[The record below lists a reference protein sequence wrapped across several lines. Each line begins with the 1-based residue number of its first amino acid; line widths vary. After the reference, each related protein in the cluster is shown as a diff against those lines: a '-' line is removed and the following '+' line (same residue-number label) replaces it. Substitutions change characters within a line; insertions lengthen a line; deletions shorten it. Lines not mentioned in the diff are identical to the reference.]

1 MLPRI
6 VMVSNYINHHQ
17 LPFCN
22 AMYGRLGDNFI
33 FIQTEPM
40 EEERVRMGWQIREE
54 DVPYLRLSY
63 SDREEAMRLIMD
75 CDLLLAGWTEAEQ
88 MFRPR
93 LKAGRLTLRVSERIY
108 REGRWKFISPRGLIR
123 KYMDHT
129 RFRNSPAYLLCN
141 GSYVAG
147 DFNLIGAYPGKKYR
161 FGYFPETRVF
171 EDESEL
177 WEKKGIFNRV
187 KIEHPEEL
195 PLTPPIL
202 YDRPFEIVWA
212 GRFMELKHPEYMIKL
227 AADLVR
233 AGFRFH
239 IHMIGD
245 GELKSRMEEYAEAEL
260 VAEYITMYGYKS
272 PEEVRDIMENCH
284 IHVFTSNRLE
294 GWGAVVN
301 EGMNAGLAEVVSGE
315 AGCADYLIEDG
326 VNGLIYRKD
335 RYEDMRDRV
344 ISLMEDPEYMFRL
357 GKAAYKTIVTE
368 WNAETAADRV
378 IAFYEGHTNG
388 RIDIPASGPMSEA

>member
-1 MLPRI
+1 M
-6 VMVSNYINHHQ
+6 
-17 LPFCN
+17 
-22 AMYGRLGDNFI
+22 
-33 FIQTEPM
+33 
-40 EEERVRMGWQIREE
+40 
-54 DVPYLRLSY
+54 
-63 SDREEAMRLIMD
+63 
-75 CDLLLAGWTEAEQ
+75 
-88 MFRPR
+88 
-93 LKAGRLTLRVSERIY
+93 
-108 REGRWKFISPRGLIR
+108 
-123 KYMDHT
+123 
-129 RFRNSPAYLLCN
+129 
-141 GSYVAG
+141 
-147 DFNLIGAYPGKKYR
+147 
-161 FGYFPETRVF
+161 
-171 EDESEL
+171 
-177 WEKKGIFNRV
+177 
-187 KIEHPEEL
+187 
-195 PLTPPIL
+195 TPPIL
-202 YDRPFEIVWA
+202 HDRTFEIVWA
-212 GRFMELKHPEYMIKL
+212 GRFMELKHPEYMIRL

-315 AGCADYLIEDG
+315 AGCADYLIEDR

-344 ISLMEDPEYMFRL
+344 ISLLEAPEYMMKL
-357 GKAAYKTIVTE
+357 GKAAYKTVVTE

-378 IAFYEGHTNG
+378 IAFYEGYTNG
-388 RIDIPASGPMSEA
+388 RIDVPASGPMSEA